1 MCVYIEIERR
11 INFEAKVGENHQ
23 FRKKS
28 PKLSRRSAFGRDR
41 EIIMSSLL
49 PSARNTTTT
58 TGVNKRKC
66 CAIVLIVLF
75 LVKLFAFAF
84 VAMTFGG
91 KHARE
96 FARQFALLPSSSSS
110 TIRTTPTKRYD
121 EDDGNDFEEDV
132 LVYERRE
139 DEMFRRETDDLADD
153 GFFDDENNDGKRRR
167 RKKKRNEDDEDDEFC
182 NGNAAI
188 AVYASSNE
196 DEDVDESSGRKS
208 STARKVRLKCSIGS
222 FRAHACFN
230 PKRIKTDEA
239 HVARAFREEK
249 FKGESVFIISGSR
262 HVIED
267 DGTVGEYASV
277 LVCKKSSGAKCE
289 SVDDALPICREET
302 KGKKL
307 TRLALKAATDAARFG
322 FLGKGV
328 KARKF
333 RPVPSEHALMKQMNG
348 ERRQETCFFKEV
360 VSEIKRGCDV
370 GETVKN
376 ENDEEESDGLNELV
390 RGGYLVGFKGV
401 AMVKKVKPDTDECRS
416 GESSSS
422 SSTSSS
428 AVSNDNSEDDG
439 EDASSFVAEKK
450 LEFLVIEDIT
460 RGIQNA
466 SIVDVDVS
474 GAPASVC
481 RYCSLDVKNFRLG
494 DGITSGDRF
503 FWKREARC
511 VSSKISDVFENVVLN
526 ARSFLG
532 EAADSKIFAALLK
545 TEVENIVELMRK
557 QRFVE
562 FTDSSLLLA
571 YGLCPKTGKPKVRA
585 RVIDFGHATWK
596 SIASSQNTLPSN
608 KPWTLSKSVDSSKFT
623 CGAEELMHRL
633 DYIAT
638 GKPAPK
644 RCLAACL
651 NYCDA
656 SKAEGGYSCRS
667 RAKKDENPIGEE
679 KEKNCP
685 WEFKSDYYS

>member
-1 MCVYIEIERR
+1 
-11 INFEAKVGENHQ
+11 
-23 FRKKS
+23 
-28 PKLSRRSAFGRDR
+28 
-41 EIIMSSLL
+41 MSSLL
-49 PSARNTTTT
+49 PSVVRNTTTMI
-58 TGVNKRKC
+58 NKRKC
-66 CAIVLIVLF
+66 CAIVLLLLF
-75 LVKLFAFAF
+75 LVKLIAFAF

-110 TIRTTPTKRYD
+110 TIRTTMTKRYD
-121 EDDGNDFEEDV
+121 EDNEDFEEDV

-139 DEMFRRETDDLADD
+139 DEMFRRETDD

-167 RKKKRNEDDEDDEFC
+167 RKKNVNDDDNDEFC

-196 DEDVDESSGRKS
+196 DEN
-208 STARKVRLKCSIGS
+208 ARKVRLKCSIGS

-249 FKGESVFIISGSR
+249 FKGESVFIESGSR
-262 HVIED
+262 YAIED
-267 DGTVGEYASV
+267 NDGKVEEYASV

-289 SVDDALPICREET
+289 SLDDALPICREET
-302 KGKKL
+302 RGKKL

-348 ERRQETCFFKEV
+348 ERRQETCFFKELV
-360 VSEIKRGCDV
+360 AEIKRGCDV
-370 GETVKN
+370 GESVKN
-376 ENDEEESDGLNELV
+376 DENDEEESDGLNELV

-422 SSTSSS
+422 TSSS
-428 AVSNDNSEDDG
+428 DDNSEDDG

-532 EAADSKIFAALLK
+532 EAADGKIFAALLK

-585 RVIDFGHATWK
+585 RVIDFGHATWQ

-623 CGAEELMHRL
+623 CGAEELMYRL

>member
-1 MCVYIEIERR
+1 
-11 INFEAKVGENHQ
+11 
-23 FRKKS
+23 
-28 PKLSRRSAFGRDR
+28 
-41 EIIMSSLL
+41 MSSLL
-49 PSARNTTTT
+49 PSVVRNTTTMI
-58 TGVNKRKC
+58 NKRKC
-66 CAIVLIVLF
+66 CAIVLLLLF
-75 LVKLFAFAF
+75 LVKLVAFAF

-110 TIRTTPTKRYD
+110 TTRTTPTKRYD
-121 EDDGNDFEEDV
+121 EDNDDFEEDV

-139 DEMFRRETDDLADD
+139 DEMYRRETDD

-167 RKKKRNEDDEDDEFC
+167 RKKNINDDDNDEFC

-196 DEDVDESSGRKS
+196 DEN
-208 STARKVRLKCSIGS
+208 ARKVRLKCSIGS

-249 FKGESVFIISGSR
+249 FKGESVFIESGSR
-262 HVIED
+262 YVIED
-267 DGTVGEYASV
+267 NDGKVEEYASV

-289 SVDDALPICREET
+289 SLDDALPICREET
-302 KGKKL
+302 RGKKL

-360 VSEIKRGCDV
+360 VAEIKRGCDV
-370 GETVKN
+370 GESVKN
-376 ENDEEESDGLNELV
+376 DENDEEESDGLNELV

-422 SSTSSS
+422 TSSS
-428 AVSNDNSEDDG
+428 DDNSEDDG

-532 EAADSKIFAALLK
+532 EAADGKIFAALLK

-571 YGLCPKTGKPKVRA
+571 YGLCPKTGKPKVRV

>member
-1 MCVYIEIERR
+1 
-11 INFEAKVGENHQ
+11 
-23 FRKKS
+23 
-28 PKLSRRSAFGRDR
+28 
-41 EIIMSSLL
+41 MSSLL
-49 PSARNTTTT
+49 PSVRNTTTMI
-58 TGVNKRKC
+58 NKRKC
-66 CAIVLIVLF
+66 CAIVLLLLF
-75 LVKLFAFAF
+75 LVKLVAFAF

-110 TIRTTPTKRYD
+110 TIRTTITKRYD
-121 EDDGNDFEEDV
+121 EDNDDFEEDV

-139 DEMFRRETDDLADD
+139 DEMFRRKTDD
-153 GFFDDENNDGKRRR
+153 GFFDVENNDGKRRR
-167 RKKKRNEDDEDDEFC
+167 RKKNVNDDDNDEFC

-196 DEDVDESSGRKS
+196 DENVDESSGRKS

-249 FKGESVFIISGSR
+249 FRGESVFIESGSR
-262 HVIED
+262 YVIED
-267 DGTVGEYASV
+267 DDGKVEEYASV

-333 RPVPSEHALMKQMNG
+333 RPVPNEHALMKQMNG

-360 VSEIKRGCDV
+360 VAEIKRGCDV
-370 GETVKN
+370 GESVKN
-376 ENDEEESDGLNELV
+376 DENDEEESDGLNELV

-422 SSTSSS
+422 TSSS
-428 AVSNDNSEDDG
+428 DDNSEDDG

-532 EAADSKIFAALLK
+532 EAADGKIFAALLK

-571 YGLCPKTGKPKVRA
+571 YGLCPKTGKPKVRV

-608 KPWTLSKSVDSSKFT
+608 KPWTLSKFVDSSKFT

-685 WEFKSDYYS
+685 WEFKSDYY

>member
-1 MCVYIEIERR
+1 
-11 INFEAKVGENHQ
+11 
-23 FRKKS
+23 
-28 PKLSRRSAFGRDR
+28 
-41 EIIMSSLL
+41 MSSLL
-49 PSARNTTTT
+49 PSVRNTTVTS
-58 TGVNKRKC
+58 KRKC
-66 CAIVLIVLF
+66 CAIVLLALF

-110 TIRTTPTKRYD
+110 TIRTTTTTKRYD
-121 EDDGNDFEEDV
+121 EDNDFDEDV

-139 DEMFRRETDDLADD
+139 DEMFRRETDD
-153 GFFDDENNDGKRRR
+153 GFFDDDENTNGKRRR
-167 RKKKRNEDDEDDEFC
+167 RKKNVNDDDNDEFC

-196 DEDVDESSGRKS
+196 NEDVDESRGRKS

-249 FKGESVFIISGSR
+249 FKGESVFIESGSR
-262 HVIED
+262 YVVED
-267 DGTVGEYASV
+267 DDGKVEEYASV

-422 SSTSSS
+422 STSSS
-428 AVSNDNSEDDG
+428 DDNSEDDG

-545 TEVENIVELMRK
+545 TEVENIVELMHK

-571 YGLCPKTGKPKVRA
+571 YGLCPKTGKPKVRV

>member
-1 MCVYIEIERR
+1 
-11 INFEAKVGENHQ
+11 
-23 FRKKS
+23 
-28 PKLSRRSAFGRDR
+28 
-41 EIIMSSLL
+41 MSSLL
-49 PSARNTTTT
+49 PSVRNTTVTS
-58 TGVNKRKC
+58 KRKC
-66 CAIVLIVLF
+66 CAIVLLALF

-110 TIRTTPTKRYD
+110 TIRTTTTTKRYD
-121 EDDGNDFEEDV
+121 EDNDFDEDV

-139 DEMFRRETDDLADD
+139 DEMFRRETDD
-153 GFFDDENNDGKRRR
+153 GFFDDDENTNGKRRR
-167 RKKKRNEDDEDDEFC
+167 RKKNVNDDDNDEFC

-196 DEDVDESSGRKS
+196 NEDVDESRGRKS

-249 FKGESVFIISGSR
+249 FKGESVFIESGSR
-262 HVIED
+262 YVVED
-267 DGTVGEYASV
+267 DDGKVEEYASV

-307 TRLALKAATDAARFG
+307 TRLALNAATDAARFG

-422 SSTSSS
+422 STSSS
-428 AVSNDNSEDDG
+428 DDNAEDDG

-545 TEVENIVELMRK
+545 TEVENIVELMHK

-571 YGLCPKTGKPKVRA
+571 YGLCPKTGKPKVRV

>member
-1 MCVYIEIERR
+1 
-11 INFEAKVGENHQ
+11 
-23 FRKKS
+23 
-28 PKLSRRSAFGRDR
+28 
-41 EIIMSSLL
+41 MSSLL
-49 PSARNTTTT
+49 PSVRNTTTMI
-58 TGVNKRKC
+58 NKRKC
-66 CAIVLIVLF
+66 CAIVLLLLF
-75 LVKLFAFAF
+75 LVKLVAFAF

-96 FARQFALLPSSSSS
+96 FARQFALLPSSSS
-110 TIRTTPTKRYD
+110 TTRTTPTKRY
-121 EDDGNDFEEDV
+121 EDDINSFEEDV

-139 DEMFRRETDDLADD
+139 DEMFRREADD
-153 GFFDDENNDGKRRR
+153 GFFDDDENNDGKRRR
-167 RKKKRNEDDEDDEFC
+167 KKKNVNDDDDDEFC

-196 DEDVDESSGRKS
+196 DENVDESSGRKS

-249 FKGESVFIISGSR
+249 FKGESVFIESGSR
-262 HVIED
+262 YVIED
-267 DGTVGEYASV
+267 NDGKVEEYASV

-289 SVDDALPICREET
+289 SLDDALPICREET
-302 KGKKL
+302 RGKKL

-360 VSEIKRGCDV
+360 VAEIKRGCDV
-370 GETVKN
+370 GESVKN
-376 ENDEEESDGLNELV
+376 DENDEEESDGLNELV

-416 GESSSS
+416 GESSSI
-422 SSTSSS
+422 TSSS
-428 AVSNDNSEDDG
+428 DDNSEDDG

-532 EAADSKIFAALLK
+532 EAADGKIFAALLK
-545 TEVENIVELMRK
+545 TEVENIAELMRK

-585 RVIDFGHATWK
+585 RVIDFGHATWQ

>member
-167 RKKKRNEDDEDDEFC
+167 RKKRNEDDEDDEFC

>member
-1 MCVYIEIERR
+1 
-11 INFEAKVGENHQ
+11 
-23 FRKKS
+23 
-28 PKLSRRSAFGRDR
+28 
-41 EIIMSSLL
+41 MSSLL
-49 PSARNTTTT
+49 PSVRNTTTMI
-58 TGVNKRKC
+58 NKRKC
-66 CAIVLIVLF
+66 CAIVLLLLF
-75 LVKLFAFAF
+75 LVKLVAFAF

-110 TIRTTPTKRYD
+110 TTRTTITKRYD
-121 EDDGNDFEEDV
+121 EDNDDFEEDV

-139 DEMFRRETDDLADD
+139 DEMFRRETDD

-167 RKKKRNEDDEDDEFC
+167 RKKNVNDDDNDEFC

-196 DEDVDESSGRKS
+196 DEN
-208 STARKVRLKCSIGS
+208 ARKVRLKCSIGS

-249 FKGESVFIISGSR
+249 FKGESVFIESGSR
-262 HVIED
+262 YVIED
-267 DGTVGEYASV
+267 NDGKVEEYASV

-289 SVDDALPICREET
+289 SLDDALPICREET
-302 KGKKL
+302 RGKKL

-333 RPVPSEHALMKQMNG
+333 RPVPSERALMKQMNG

-360 VSEIKRGCDV
+360 VAEIKRGCDV
-370 GETVKN
+370 GESVKN
-376 ENDEEESDGLNELV
+376 DENDEEESDGLNELV

-422 SSTSSS
+422 TSSS
-428 AVSNDNSEDDG
+428 DDNSEDDG

-532 EAADSKIFAALLK
+532 EAADGKIFAALLK

-585 RVIDFGHATWK
+585 RVIDFGHATWQ

>member
-1 MCVYIEIERR
+1 
-11 INFEAKVGENHQ
+11 
-23 FRKKS
+23 
-28 PKLSRRSAFGRDR
+28 
-41 EIIMSSLL
+41 MSSLL
-49 PSARNTTTT
+49 PSVRNTTVTS
-58 TGVNKRKC
+58 KRKC
-66 CAIVLIVLF
+66 CAIVLLALF

-110 TIRTTPTKRYD
+110 TIRTTTTTKRYD
-121 EDDGNDFEEDV
+121 EDNDFDEDV

-139 DEMFRRETDDLADD
+139 DEMFRRETDD
-153 GFFDDENNDGKRRR
+153 GFFDDDENTNGKRRR
-167 RKKKRNEDDEDDEFC
+167 RKKNVNDDDNDEFC

-196 DEDVDESSGRKS
+196 NEDVDESRGRKS

-249 FKGESVFIISGSR
+249 FKGESVFIESGSR
-262 HVIED
+262 YVIED
-267 DGTVGEYASV
+267 NDGKVKEYASV

-422 SSTSSS
+422 STSSS
-428 AVSNDNSEDDG
+428 DDNSEDDG

-545 TEVENIVELMRK
+545 TEVENIVELMHK

-571 YGLCPKTGKPKVRA
+571 YGLCPKTGKPKVRV

>member
-1 MCVYIEIERR
+1 MI
-11 INFEAKVGENHQ
+11 
-23 FRKKS
+23 
-28 PKLSRRSAFGRDR
+28 
-41 EIIMSSLL
+41 
-49 PSARNTTTT
+49 
-58 TGVNKRKC
+58 NKRKC
-66 CAIVLIVLF
+66 CAIVLLSLF
-75 LVKLFAFAF
+75 LVKLVAFAF

-110 TIRTTPTKRYD
+110 TIRTTMTKRYD
-121 EDDGNDFEEDV
+121 EDNEDFEEDV

-139 DEMFRRETDDLADD
+139 DEMFRRETDD

-167 RKKKRNEDDEDDEFC
+167 RKKNVNDDDNDEFC

-196 DEDVDESSGRKS
+196 DEN
-208 STARKVRLKCSIGS
+208 ARKVRLKCSIGS

-249 FKGESVFIISGSR
+249 FKGESVFIESGSR
-262 HVIED
+262 YAIED
-267 DGTVGEYASV
+267 NDGKVEEYASV

-289 SVDDALPICREET
+289 SLDDALPICREET
-302 KGKKL
+302 RGKKL

-360 VSEIKRGCDV
+360 VAEIKRGCDV
-370 GETVKN
+370 GESVKN
-376 ENDEEESDGLNELV
+376 DENDEEESDGLNELV

-422 SSTSSS
+422 TSSS
-428 AVSNDNSEDDG
+428 DDNSEDDG

-532 EAADSKIFAALLK
+532 EAADGKIFAALLK

-585 RVIDFGHATWK
+585 RVIDFGHATWQ

-623 CGAEELMHRL
+623 CGAEELMYRL

>member
-1 MCVYIEIERR
+1 
-11 INFEAKVGENHQ
+11 
-23 FRKKS
+23 
-28 PKLSRRSAFGRDR
+28 
-41 EIIMSSLL
+41 MSSLL
-49 PSARNTTTT
+49 PSVVRNTTTMI
-58 TGVNKRKC
+58 NKRKC
-66 CAIVLIVLF
+66 CAIVLLLLF
-75 LVKLFAFAF
+75 LVKLVAFAF

-110 TIRTTPTKRYD
+110 TTRTTPTKRY
-121 EDDGNDFEEDV
+121 EDDGNNDFEADV

-139 DEMFRRETDDLADD
+139 DEMFRQDLADD
-153 GFFDDENNDGKRRR
+153 GFFDDENNNDGKRRR
-167 RKKKRNEDDEDDEFC
+167 RKKNVNDDDNDKFC

-196 DEDVDESSGRKS
+196 DEY
-208 STARKVRLKCSIGS
+208 ARKVRLKCSIGS

-249 FKGESVFIISGSR
+249 FKGESVFIESGSR
-262 HVIED
+262 YVIED
-267 DGTVGEYASV
+267 NDGKVEEYASV

-289 SVDDALPICREET
+289 SLDDALPICREET
-302 KGKKL
+302 RGKKL

-360 VSEIKRGCDV
+360 VAEIKRGCDV
-370 GETVKN
+370 GESVKN
-376 ENDEEESDGLNELV
+376 DENDEEESDGLNELV

-422 SSTSSS
+422 TSSS
-428 AVSNDNSEDDG
+428 DDNSEDDG

-532 EAADSKIFAALLK
+532 EAADGKIFAALLK

-585 RVIDFGHATWK
+585 RVIDFGHATWQ

-623 CGAEELMHRL
+623 CGAEELMYRL